1 MSDQAFMEDSEEVEF
16 IVEENELGVAEK
28 VLILLIWLLIE
39 TIGNGMLFGI
49 IHFDI
54 WAGDP
59 LKRRISDQVGWFFS
73 Y

>member
-39 TIGNGMLFGI
+39 TIGNGMHFGI

-59 LKRRISDQVGWFFS
+59 LKRRISDQVG
-73 Y
+73 